1 MKFKLIVDP
10 NAEEQIVVTVHAPS
24 ALTEQI
30 EAMVL
35 SNNGID
41 SLQGYCDGEITRL
54 STSEVECITII
65 DRKVIAIYKDGKH
78 YRLSMRLFE
87 LEEQLPSYFFRIN
100 KSALANRHCIVKFKT
115 TVVGGVDAHFRCGY
129 VEYVSRRC
137 FADIKRRMGL

>member
-10 NAEEQIVVTVHAPS
+10 TAEEQIVATVHAPS

-30 EAMVL
+30 EALVL
-35 SNNGID
+35 AQD
-41 SLQGYCDGEITRL
+41 STDRLQAFCDGEIALLTL
-54 STSEVECITII
+54 ADVECITVI
-65 DRKVIAIYKDGKH
+65 DRKVMAIYKDGKQ

-100 KSALANRHCIVKFKT
+100 KSTLANRNRIVKFKT
-115 TVVGGVDAHFRCGY
+115 TVVGGVDAHFHCGY